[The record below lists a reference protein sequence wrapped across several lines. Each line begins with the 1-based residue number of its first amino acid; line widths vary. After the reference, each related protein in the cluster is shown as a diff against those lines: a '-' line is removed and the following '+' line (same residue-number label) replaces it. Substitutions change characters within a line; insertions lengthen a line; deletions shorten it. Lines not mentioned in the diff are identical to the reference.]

1 MTMKLFKRKTPI
13 TNSYMPPE
21 VQAYAVS
28 EHRERMG
35 MAWLVGIVSLII
47 STLVLISLFFGGRWV
62 YRKIA
67 GTDSTKPTP
76 VVSEPTE
83 TPSSDTPSV
92 SSDTPKPST
101 TSPTT
106 PSASTTAPAT
116 TSTPT
121 VDPSLTRTGP
131 DVDL

>member
-1 MTMKLFKRKTPI
+1 
-13 TNSYMPPE
+13 MPPE
-21 VQAYAVS
+21 VQAYAAS
-28 EHRERMG
+28 EHREQMG
-35 MAWLVGIVSLII
+35 IAWLVGIVSLVI

-67 GTDSTKPTP
+67 GTDMTKPTP

-83 TPSSDTPSV
+83 TPSSDTPSTP
-92 SSDTPKPST
+92 SDTPST
-101 TSPTT
+101 TPTTPTT
-106 PSASTTAPAT
+106 PSASTTAPAA

-121 VDPSLTRTGP
+121 VDPNLTRTGP

>member
-1 MTMKLFKRKTPI
+1 MKLFKKKSANS
-13 TNSYMPPE
+13 NSYMPPE
-21 VQAYAVS
+21 VQAYAAS

-67 GTDSTKPTP
+67 GTDSQKPTP

-83 TPSSDTPSV
+83 KPSSDTPSAP
-92 SSDTPKPST
+92 SDTPTPAT

-106 PSASTTAPAT
+106 PTTPAPTAP
-116 TSTPT
+116 STPT